1 MARRRSPASLTEA
14 HQILRP
20 STPLAEVT
28 RDALG
33 KDHAETE
40 RETWEVRES
49 LHEWDR
55 AQLLARH
62 HAASDHEATLS
73 SAELTAFGEDLL
85 R

>member
-14 HQILRP
+14 HQVLQP
-20 STPLAEVT
+20 TTPLAEVT
-28 RDALG
+28 RDVIG
-33 KDHAETE
+33 KDQADTE

-49 LHEWDR
+49 LHHWDR

-62 HAASDHEATLS
+62 QAASAHEATLS
-73 SAELTAFGEDLL
+73 PTELTTFGEDLL